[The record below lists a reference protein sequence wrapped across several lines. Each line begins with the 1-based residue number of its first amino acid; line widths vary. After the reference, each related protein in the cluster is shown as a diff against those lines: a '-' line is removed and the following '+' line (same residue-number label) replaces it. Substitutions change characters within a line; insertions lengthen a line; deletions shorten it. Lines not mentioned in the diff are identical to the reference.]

1 MSTPYTS
8 NAEQALRGAEAAA
21 RQYNHTYIGTEHILL
36 AVLAMPVCEAYRRF
50 EALGLDPDELR
61 LQLEQMIGHGEPVK
75 VRGEIPF
82 TARTKKILE
91 LSKIE
96 AQHLHATA
104 VGTEHFIIAMLR
116 EGESVAAQILYGH
129 NLDADRYIA
138 AGSQSKD
145 DSDLP
150 FPLDEP
156 SDDAS
161 ATDDGSSSD
170 DSSDSEDGTRPDD
183 DDRQASSD
191 PDSPKGGKKGKTPA
205 LNTFGRD
212 LTALARKG
220 ELDPVIGRKAEL
232 QRVIQVL
239 SRRTKNNAVLIG
251 EAGVGKTAVVEGLA
265 QAIAVGEVP
274 ERMRDKR
281 VVSLDMARVVAG
293 TQYRGQF
300 EERLKQLLE
309 ETKRTGNVVLFLDEI
324 HTLVGAG
331 GAEGAMDAANILKPA
346 LARGELQCIG
356 ATTLKEYHKS
366 IEKDAALERRFQS
379 ILVNEPSV
387 DDTVEILKGIA
398 PRYEKHHNVS
408 FEPDALRAAVTL
420 TARYLPAR
428 LLPDK
433 AIDAI
438 DETGSRVRMRTAVR
452 PPDLKADQEAID
464 EIHRRKA
471 AAIAAE
477 NYDEAATCRDEELAA
492 RKALAEKVKAWRAEH
507 AEKTVVVTAD
517 DIAATVASISG
528 VPVERMTE
536 STAGKLLNIERELN
550 AAVIGQSAA
559 IESIARA
566 LRRSRAALGDPKR
579 PIGSFLFLGPTGVGK
594 TLLAKMLA
602 EKVYGDPKAL
612 IALDMTEFSSSFT
625 SSRLVGAPPGYVG
638 YDEGGQLTERVRRRP
653 YSVVLFDEFEKAS
666 SDVMNMMLQLLDDG
680 RLTDGQGR
688 QVDFRNTIVIAT
700 ANLGFD
706 FAKEGKS
713 FGFSQETAETSYET
727 LRDKLMEEAKR
738 TFRPELLNRF
748 DETVVFRKLGKE
760 DVVTILDLEL
770 AKLRTRLSE
779 KDMTLEL
786 DKKAVDFLV
795 AKGSDDAMGA
805 RPLRRAVQ
813 HHVEDPLADLLL
825 RGTLVPGRIKVSTD
839 KDADALVF
847 KQPKR
852 SAPSSDK

>member
-1 MSTPYTS
+1 MNTPYTPD
-8 NAEQALRGAEAAA
+8 AEQALRGAEAAA
-21 RQYNHTYIGTEHILL
+21 QQYNHSYIGTEHILL
-36 AVLAMPVCEAYRRF
+36 AILAMPTCEACRRF
-50 EALGLDPDELR
+50 EQLGLDPDELR
-61 LQLEQMIGHGEPVK
+61 IQLEQMIGHGESLK
-75 VRGEIPF
+75 VRGDIPF

-91 LSKIE
+91 LAKIE
-96 AQHLHATA
+96 AQHLHAQA
-104 VGTEHFIIAMLR
+104 VGTEHFIIAILR

-129 NLDADRYIA
+129 DLDADRYSNATID
-138 AGSQSKD
+138 GQT
-145 DSDLP
+145 P
-150 FPLDEP
+150 P
-156 SDDAS
+156 DDAPVPP
-161 ATDDGSSSD
+161 DDPE
-170 DSSDSEDGTRPDD
+170 SEDGPDSDD
-183 DDRQASSD
+183 DSEPNDGNRPLDDGQPSS
-191 PDSPKGGKKGKTPA
+191 KGGRKSKTPA

-212 LTALARKG
+212 LTALAGKG
-220 ELDPVIGRKAEL
+220 ELDPVIGRKTEL

-281 VVSLDMARVVAG
+281 VISLDMARVVAG

-309 ETKRTGNVVLFLDEI
+309 ETKRTGNVILFLDEI

-398 PRYEKHHNVS
+398 PRYEKHHNVM

-438 DETGSRVRMRTAVR
+438 DETGARVRMRTAVR
-452 PPDLKADQEAID
+452 PPDLKADQAAID
-464 EIHRRKA
+464 EIHGRKA
-471 AAIAAE
+471 AAIKAE
-477 NYDEAATCRDEELAA
+477 NYDEAAKCRDEELAA
-492 RKALAEKVKAWRAEH
+492 RKALAGKVKAWRAEH
-507 AEKTVVVTAD
+507 AEKTVTVTAD
-517 DIAATVASISG
+517 DIATTVASISG

-536 STAGKLLNIERELN
+536 STAGKLLNIEKELN

-566 LRRSRAALGDPKR
+566 LRRSRASLGDPKR

-713 FGFSQETAETSYET
+713 FGFSQETASTSYET
-727 LRDKLMEEAKR
+727 LRDKLMDEAKR

-760 DVVTILDLEL
+760 DVARILDLEL

-786 DKKAVDFLV
+786 DRKAVDFLV

-825 RGTLVPGRIKVSTD
+825 RNALVPGRIKVSIE

-847 KQPKR
+847 KQPR
-852 SAPSSDK
+852 RPSGGAPHRA